1 LQGTFV
7 ATGKGADHRLQQ
19 CQRLYTYSLLI
30 RVALNTAPP
39 ALWKTMQQMQST
51 LMIAAEMQ
59 FQVDIFVA
67 QQNSS

>member
-1 LQGTFV
+1 M
-7 ATGKGADHRLQQ
+7 
-19 CQRLYTYSLLI
+19 YTYFLLI
-30 RVALNTAPP
+30 RVDLNTAPP
-39 ALWKTMQQMQST
+39 VLWKTMQQMQSS

>member
-1 LQGTFV
+1 MYV
-7 ATGKGADHRLQQ
+7 
-19 CQRLYTYSLLI
+19 LYIYSLLI

-39 ALWKTMQQMQST
+39 VLWKTIQQMQST

>member
-1 LQGTFV
+1 M
-7 ATGKGADHRLQQ
+7 
-19 CQRLYTYSLLI
+19 YTYSLLI

-39 ALWKTMQQMQST
+39 VLWKTMQQMQFT